1 MMHSRIFR
9 AGLTAAAILAA
20 GTAQAVTVYTDE
32 TAFVTATGANDVALP
47 NLGSVGSSTTVG
59 DLTLSLNGGGASNLF
74 VGTSGWEST
83 FGPQFSTLI
92 DGNDIGISGPENFA
106 IDFGLRATAFG
117 MFVHEPTDPG
127 PAAPTSPNV
136 CNTGSCVDSEF
147 TISLFRNGSAIGSF
161 ILNPVDDSADFIGFA
176 DSMGFDRI
184 EITETVGTDDNEF
197 FGGFKLAVV
206 PLPASL
212 PLLLAGLFGLGALAR
227 RRR

>member
-59 DLTLSLNGGGASNLF
+59 DLTLSLNGGGASDLF
-74 VGTSGWEST
+74 VGTSGFEAT

-127 PAAPTSPNV
+127 PATPTTPDV
-136 CNTGSCVDSEF
+136 CNTGRCVDSEF
-147 TISLFRNGSAIGSF
+147 TISLFRDGTSIGSF

-197 FGGFKLAVV
+197 FGGFKLAVA